1 MNLSGIISI
10 SGRPGLYSVVAQGKN
25 NVIVQSLSDDKR
37 FPAYASDRI
46 SALEDI
52 SIYTYEGDVPLKEV
66 YTKIFE
72 KEGGK
77 ETISH
82 KESANKLTAYLEEIL
97 PDYDRERVYPSDVK
111 KLFQW
116 YNLLH
121 KHGVLVLDGEKES
134 EVEEAVILEESAKSQ
149 EKPKKS
155 APKKAA
161 SKGDDLKKIEG
172 AGPKAAE
179 ALVNAGLDTFA
190 KVAKAK
196 SEKLSEILTAASSRL
211 SHIST
216 ETWPE
221 QAKLAA
227 EGKWDE
233 LKALQGKL
241 DGGKK

>member
-52 SIYTYEGDVPLKEV
+52 SIYTYEGDVPLREV
-66 YTKIFE
+66 YTKIYE
-72 KEGGK
+72 KENGK

-121 KHGVLVLDGEKES
+121 KHGSLVLDEKTE
-134 EVEEAVILEESAKSQ
+134 EGVEDAVVVEEETKTEI
-149 EKPKKS
+149 KPKKS
-155 APKKAA
+155 SPKKATA
-161 SKGDDLKKIEG
+161 KGDDLKKIEG

-179 ALVNAGLDTFA
+179 AMVNAGLDTFA

-196 SEKLSEILTAASSRL
+196 PEKLSEILSEASSRL

-227 EGKWDE
+227 DGKWDE
-233 LKALQGKL
+233 LKALQAKL

>member
-25 NVIVQSLSDDKR
+25 NVIVQSLSDNKR

-66 YTKIFE
+66 YTKLYE

-121 KHGVLVLDGEKES
+121 KHGVLVLEEEKES
-134 EVEEAVILEESAKSQ
+134 IEDAVVVEEDKKTEAKS
-149 EKPKKS
+149 KK
-155 APKKAA
+155 APAKKAA

-179 ALVNAGLDTFA
+179 ALANAGLDTFA

-196 SEKLSEILTAASSRL
+196 PEKLSTILSEASSRL

-227 EGKWDE
+227 DGKWDE
-233 LKALQGKL
+233 LKALQAKL